1 MREHIVD
8 QAQAILLGDLT
19 DEERNSRLEK
29 LGLLDEEEE
38 FLKEW
43 MFEVIE
49 NMDKNLDELNAE
61 VFLMEDELR
70 AKREFL
76 ENEKNRTKQN

>member
-1 MREHIVD
+1 MREHIID
-8 QAQAILLGDLT
+8 QAQAILLDDLT
-19 DEERNSRLEK
+19 DEERNARLEK

-49 NMDKNLDELNAE
+49 KMDKQLDELNAE
-61 VFLMEDELR
+61 VFLLEDELR

-76 ENEKNRTKQN
+76 ENEKNRTKQG